1 MAVSLRD
8 KLRSAAPIAKK
19 PAASQ
24 SQSCMQR
31 QHCYAQADQYLQK
44 TLSGQVLTLMQGVN
58 MPDIDRENILFLD
71 TETTGLSGGA
81 GTVAFLVG
89 VGYFEADELKV
100 VQYLMRDYDEEIHVL
115 ERVAEHMK
123 KRKVLCTFNGVTFDV
138 PLLRSRS
145 IMQRIRL
152 PEPDWHID
160 LLHASRRVWKL
171 RLKRCNLTALEEA
184 VLGRTR
190 VDDLPGALVPE
201 RYFRFLKERNME
213 LLEDVLEHNQQDIA
227 SLTDILRKLMA
238 LHEKPLDAG
247 FTEDIYSLG
256 RIYEKRG
263 QIEGA
268 RKCYR
273 AASKGNTLWAS
284 QTRLAESLR
293 KTGEYEQA
301 AKAYEEALYVRR
313 SDVTAHIALAKLYEH
328 RIHDLQAA
336 LTHTRQAL
344 LLGAETDGMDLA
356 PIQKRYERI
365 MMKLRRN
372 D

>member
-8 KLRSAAPIAKK
+8 KLRSAAPLAKK
-19 PAASQ
+19 PAAPQ
-24 SQSCMQR
+24 SKDCMLR
-31 QHCYAQADQYLQK
+31 QHCYAPADKYLPK
-44 TLSGQVLTLMQGVN
+44 RLSGDVLTLMQGVN
-58 MPDIDRENILFLD
+58 MLSINREEILFLD

-89 VGYFEADELKV
+89 VGYFEDDKLHV

-115 ERVAEHMK
+115 QKVAEHMK
-123 KRKVLCTFNGVTFDV
+123 KRRVLCTFNGVTFDL
-138 PLLRSRS
+138 PLLRSRC

-152 PEPDWHID
+152 PEPEWHID

-190 VDDLPGALVPE
+190 VDDLPGAMVPE
-201 RYFRFLKERNME
+201 RYFSFLKEKDMS
-213 LLEDVLEHNQQDIA
+213 LLEDVLEHNEQDIA
-227 SLTDILRKLMA
+227 SLSDILRKLMT
-238 LHEKPLDAG
+238 LHEHPLDADY
-247 FTEDIYSLG
+247 TEDIYSLG

-268 RKCYR
+268 RRCYR

-301 AKAYEEALYVRR
+301 AQAYETALHAKR
-313 SDVTAHIALAKLYEH
+313 SDVNTHIALAKLYEH
-328 RIHDLQAA
+328 RMKDLQSA

-344 LLGAETDGMDLA
+344 LLGADIEEMDLA

>member
-8 KLRSAAPIAKK
+8 KLRSAAPLASK
-19 PAASQ
+19 PKSPKSQ
-24 SQSCMQR
+24 DCMLR
-31 QHCYAQADQYLQK
+31 QHCYAPADQYLPK
-44 TLSGQVLTLMQGVN
+44 HLPSEVLKLMQGV
-58 MPDIDRENILFLD
+58 DIPTLDREEILFLD

-89 VGYFEADELKV
+89 VGYFEGDELHVK
-100 VQYLMRDYDEEIHVL
+100 QYMMRDYDEEAYVL
-115 ERVAEHMK
+115 EKVAEHMQ
-123 KRKVLCTFNGVTFDV
+123 KRRVLCTFNGVTFDL
-138 PLLRSRS
+138 PLLKSRC

-152 PEPDWHID
+152 PEPAWHID

-171 RLKRCNLTALEEA
+171 RLKKCNLTALEEA

-201 RYFRFLKERNME
+201 RYFRYLREKDMS

-227 SLTDILRKLMA
+227 SLADILRKLLS
-238 LHEKPLDAG
+238 LHESPLEAG
-247 FTEDIYSLG
+247 FAEDIYSLG

-263 QIEGA
+263 QLEGA

-273 AASKGNTLWAS
+273 AASKGKTLWVS
-284 QTRLAESLR
+284 QTRLAETLR
-293 KTGEYEQA
+293 KTGDYVQA
-301 AKAYEEALYVRR
+301 AQALENALCVKR
-313 SDVTAHIALAKLYEH
+313 SDINTHIALAKLYEH
-328 RIHDLQAA
+328 RIRDLKAA
-336 LTHTRQAL
+336 LSHTKQAL
-344 LLGAETDGMDLA
+344 LLGADIEGMDLA

-365 MMKLRRN
+365 MLKLRRM